1 MWQKEKPIIM
11 NLISRSKNTN
21 FLKFKQILML
31 TLIIV
36 EIKYLISVS
45 KAPSILIKELR
56 LKANQSNYQPLI
68 KMVKLKLSR
77 NA

>member
-1 MWQKEKPIIM
+1 
-11 NLISRSKNTN
+11 
-21 FLKFKQILML
+21 ML